1 MTNAQPP
8 LLPAP
13 KPGTTKPAEAAFAP
27 SSPSELQRIAQIVSK
42 ETIGGA
48 LLIVAAVI
56 AIVLANSPL
65 SGWYEGLRDT
75 NAGVRFGDWTF
86 EMTVGH
92 WAADGLLAV
101 FFFMAGLELKREF
114 IEGDLRKPSRAI
126 VPIAAAAGGVIVP
139 ALIYLF
145 FAGNDPRLAHG
156 WAIPTATDIAFAV
169 AVLAVVGS
177 KLPLAL
183 RTFLLTL
190 AVVDDLIAIVI
201 IAIAYT
207 SSVSFGH
214 LFAALI
220 PLAGYWLLAHHGRNL
235 FRHDKGAAWFLLLPL
250 GILVWALF
258 YLSGIHATIAGVLL
272 GFSVPVRPGKGET
285 GDELSLA
292 ETFEHRFRP
301 LSAGIC
307 VPLFAFF
314 SAGVSFEGMNFAAF
328 TSPVVLGIAL
338 GLILG
343 KPIGITLAVFLTTR
357 VRRINLDP
365 AIKWLDVIALAM
377 LAGIGFTVSL
387 LISELA
393 FPIGVPEHELSK
405 SAILIASTIAAI
417 AGGTFLWFRGRA
429 HERMDAEQAKSDAAA
444 AEKAAHDQLAS
455 Q

>member
-1 MTNAQPP
+1 MTNA
-8 LLPAP
+8 PASQ
-13 KPGTTKPAEAAFAP
+13 TDTDRQEETAFAP

-42 ETIGGA
+42 ETIGGG

-75 NAGVRFGDWTF
+75 KAGFQFGDWSF

-101 FFFMAGLELKREF
+101 FFFLAGLELKREF
-114 IEGDLRKPSRAI
+114 IEGDLRKPSRAV

-139 ALIYLF
+139 ALIYIL
-145 FAGNDPRLAHG
+145 FAGNDPQLAHG

-207 SSVSFGH
+207 SALSLGH
-214 LFAALI
+214 LLAALV
-220 PLAGYWLLAHHGRNL
+220 PLAGYWLLAHYGRNL
-235 FRHDKGAAWFLLLPL
+235 FRKDKGAAWFLLLPL
-250 GILVWALF
+250 GIIVWTLF

-272 GFSVPVRPGKGET
+272 GFSVPVRPARGET
-285 GDELSLA
+285 GDEMSLA

-314 SAGVSFEGMNFAAF
+314 SAGVSFAGMDFAAL
-328 TSPVVLGIAL
+328 TSPLVLGIAL
-338 GLILG
+338 GLIVG

-365 AIKWLDVIALAM
+365 AIKWLDVVAVSMI
-377 LAGIGFTVSL
+377 AGIGFTVSL

-405 SAILIASTIAAI
+405 SAILIASTFAAI
-417 AGGTFLWFRGRA
+417 CGGIFLWLRGRA
-429 HERMDAEQAKSDAAA
+429 HERSAAAQTA
-444 AEKAAHDQLAS
+444 AEKATKDQQAS